1 MEKSIYGFIWRY
13 SKRQQLII
21 TLITVAS
28 FPFLYYSLELP
39 KIIVND
45 ALKGKHGFPVTY
57 LGIEMDQKMY
67 LVALCMVFLLMLLA
81 NAFFLQT
88 VNTYKNQTSERMT
101 RRLRFML
108 YQRILRF
115 PLPHFQ
121 RVSQGEL
128 STMLAG
134 EVELIR
140 EFIADAIALPVFQG
154 GTLLVILFFMFAQD
168 PILGAA
174 SVALIPFQA
183 WIIPKLQRRI
193 NLLNKDRVNRAR
205 ALSGRVGESVSGIR
219 DIRANNAAVFTQAD
233 FSRHLEGLYKVRY
246 ELFRLKYFMKALNVF
261 MLKLTPFLFYLV
273 GGLLIIDGR
282 LTVGSLVAA
291 LAAYNNLTTPWKEL
305 LKYYQRRGDA
315 DIKYEQLVASF
326 ELPSLLSEK
335 KLDHEE
341 AGSERLNGPVA
352 FENVTVIDD
361 DGAKTLDKVS
371 FNIRPG
377 GRLAVVS
384 GAIGRDKL
392 AQSMTNMLTPTE
404 GRILIADRPLSSY
417 SDKTIGTRMAYAGA
431 DSYIF
436 DGTVGYNTE
445 FSLQHRVP
453 VKPDGGTYDLAEAI
467 ASGNSPY
474 DIHQNWRD
482 LGIAACASED
492 DFANWWF
499 DVIKAVELEE
509 SMFQRALGSFP
520 DLSRHPGLAEKIF
533 EARNAVLERL
543 RADPEL
549 APLVNHFYF
558 DDYNPTISVGS
569 NLLFGEPRNGRFAFN
584 RLGQNSFVRSILRE
598 AGIEAQFRDIGLEV
612 AREVVEL
619 FGDADADAGLMERF
633 AFIDPLALDRLRR
646 VVNKVREHGAA
657 RLGDNDVAEL
667 ISLTAQLIPQRH
679 RFGRIDEAFQAKLVE
694 ARRLLHER
702 IPEDLK
708 SGIAFYDPN
717 AFNDCLHVRANLLM
731 GRVTQAR
738 ANSEQRV
745 DEMIRDVL
753 TEHGLFRDIVMLAR
767 DVEVGI
773 AGQRLPTAARQCLAL
788 ARAVIKRPDILVVN
802 DALGSLD
809 REARDRIRKNIAA
822 LLSATTL
829 IWIDGEMPNAAEF
842 DEVLVL
848 RNGRVQKR
856 IVDAREEVVS
866 AEEGEEAGATPFAIQ
881 AEAAA
886 LARVPLFSEINP
898 TDLKLL
904 AFGSKRVTFESG
916 EDIMKQ
922 GLMGDTAYVVLSGD
936 VEIVLNQGQA
946 GERVVARLGKDSLI
960 GETSLLATVPRTAGA
975 RAFSRVDMLQIDK
988 EPFLQI
994 VRSDPKVAANVARIA
1009 SERLASTLSQMQKA
1023 A

>member
-21 TLITVAS
+21 TLITIAS

-57 LGIEMDQKMY
+57 LGIEMEQKVY
-67 LVALCMVFLLMLLA
+67 LVTLCMIFLLMLLA

-88 VNTYKNQTSERMT
+88 VNTYKNQMSERMT

-174 SVALIPFQA
+174 SVALIPIQA
-183 WIIPKLQRRI
+183 YVIPKLQRRI

-315 DIKYEQLVASF
+315 DIKYEQLVTSF
-326 ELPSLLSEK
+326 EIPSLLSEK
-335 KLDHEE
+335 KLEHE
-341 AGSERLNGPVA
+341 AAAPERLKGQVV
-352 FENVTVIDD
+352 FDNVTVIDD

-371 FNIRPG
+371 FTVRTA

-392 AQSMTNMLTPTE
+392 AQSITHMLTPTE
-404 GRILIADRPLSSY
+404 GRILINDRPLSSY
-417 SDKTIGTRMAYAGA
+417 SDKTIGTRMAYAGS

-445 FSLQHRVP
+445 FSLQHNVP
-453 VKPDGGTYDLAEAI
+453 VDRNGGSYDIKEAA
-467 ASGNSPY
+467 ASGNSPF
-474 DIHQNWRD
+474 DICQNWRD
-482 LGIAACASED
+482 LGIASCADEE

-499 DVIKAVELEE
+499 EVIKAVELEDT
-509 SMFQRALGSFP
+509 MFQRALGSFP
-520 DLSRHPGLAEKIF
+520 DLSQHPGLAEKIF
-533 EARNAVLERL
+533 TARAAVIERL

-549 APLVNHFYF
+549 SPLVNHFYF
-558 DDYNPTISVGS
+558 DDFNPNISVGS
-569 NLLFGEPRNGRFAFN
+569 NLLFGEPRDDRFALN
-584 RLGQNSFVRSILRE
+584 RFGQSSFVRSVLRE
-598 AGIEAQFRDIGLEV
+598 AGIEDQFRDIGLEV

-619 FGDADADAGLMERF
+619 FGDAEADPGLMERF
-633 AFIDPLALDRLRR
+633 TFIDPLALDRLRR
-646 VVNKVREHGAA
+646 VVHKVREQGGQK
-657 RLGDNDVAEL
+657 LGDSDVAEL
-667 ISLTAQLIPQRH
+667 ISLTAQLVPQRH
-679 RFGRIDEAFQAKLVE
+679 RFGRVDEAFQKKLLV

-702 IPEDLK
+702 IPDDLK
-708 SGIAFYDPN
+708 TGIAFYDPN
-717 AFNDCLHVRANLLM
+717 AFNERLHVRANLIM

-745 DEMIRDVL
+745 DELIRDVL
-753 TEHGLFRDIVMLAR
+753 AEQGLFRDIVMLAR

-773 AGQRLPTAARQCLAL
+773 GGQRLPAAARQCLAL
-788 ARAVIKRPDILVVN
+788 ARAVIKRPDILVIN
-802 DALGSLD
+802 DALSSLD
-809 REARDRIRKNIAA
+809 RETRDRIRRNIVGI
-822 LLSATTL
+822 LPETTL
-829 IWIDGEMPNAAEF
+829 IWVDGEMPNATEF

-848 RNGRVQKR
+848 RNGRIQKR
-856 IVDAREEVVS
+856 IVDAREEIVS
-866 AEEGEEAGATPFAIQ
+866 AEEGEHEEATPFAIQ

-898 TDLKLL
+898 TSLKLL
-904 AFGSKRVTFESG
+904 AFGSKRVTFERG
-916 EDIMKQ
+916 EALVNQ
-922 GLMGDTAYVVLSGD
+922 GEMGDTAYVVLSGD

-946 GERVVARLGKDSLI
+946 NERVVARLGKDSLV

-975 RAFSRVDMLQIDK
+975 RAFSKVDVLQIDK

-1009 SERLASTLSQMQKA
+1009 SERLASTLGQMQKA